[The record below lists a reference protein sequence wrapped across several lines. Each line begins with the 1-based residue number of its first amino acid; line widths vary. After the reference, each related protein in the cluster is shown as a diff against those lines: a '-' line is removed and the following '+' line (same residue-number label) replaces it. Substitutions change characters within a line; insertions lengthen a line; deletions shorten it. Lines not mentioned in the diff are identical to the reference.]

1 MAGAHSSL
9 ILAKLNTPH
18 IAALAI
24 SKVQNL
30 ELVKV
35 SSEKA
40 LEKELIGKI
49 FHVTPLENLVS
60 IQDMGLKPNTELKIK
75 SKFTN
80 TATGFFRLRGCV
92 SFFDYRNYGSKTWKE
107 HAYKCR
113 PTQVLD
119 RTNAIAILFLSE
131 GLFDNLVPWTKW
143 KEEEAYSQQVV
154 PHIEIGYKGIVSM
167 SHIDKVIILEPKN
180 C

>member
-1 MAGAHSSL
+1 M
-9 ILAKLNTPH
+9 K
-18 IAALAI
+18 
-24 SKVQNL
+24 
-30 ELVKV
+30 LVKV

-40 LEKELIGKI
+40 LEKELIGKV
-49 FHVTPLENLVS
+49 FHVTPLENFPS
-60 IQDMGLKPNTELKIK
+60 IQEKGLTPNTELKVK
-75 SKFTN
+75 SEFTN

-119 RTNAIAILFLSE
+119 RTNAIAVLFLSE
-131 GLFDNLVPWTKW
+131 DLFDGLVPWTKW

-154 PHIEIGYKGIVSM
+154 PHIEIGHKGIVSM
-167 SHIDKVIILEPKN
+167 THISKVIIFELKN